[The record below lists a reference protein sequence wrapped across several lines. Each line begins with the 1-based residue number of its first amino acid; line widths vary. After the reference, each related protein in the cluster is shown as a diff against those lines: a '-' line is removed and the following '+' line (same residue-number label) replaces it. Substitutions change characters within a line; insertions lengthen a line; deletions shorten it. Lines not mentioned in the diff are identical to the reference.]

1 MLIRRRQTS
10 TTRVLVFALIMV
22 SAAVSGCATAYTE
35 GRTALTLGRYEEA
48 ATDFEHA
55 LTEHPDRI
63 DALVGLGVARYK
75 LGAFDESI
83 ETLSRAVAKA
93 PKSQTA
99 QLYLGLSH
107 FQKDDLG
114 PAEEHLKAVVDLHP
128 GARMAEQIERALT
141 LMRGDPLSA
150 AVRAFIAASLEHE
163 AEWARDLQ
171 DARYAAAAYAYSGP
185 RYGYYGLGR
194 CFMARRG
201 RAVCF

>member
-1 MLIRRRQTS
+1 MS
-10 TTRVLVFALIMV
+10 TTRVRAFALIMV

-55 LTEHPDRI
+55 LTERPDRI